1 MKTPPLYEQAKLQ
14 DDFNFKDHMKEINE
28 YFDTLEVGERVVDTS
43 KSAMY
48 KKQGTIY
55 MNDDN
60 VQCVLWDIDADGCQ
74 MGTSIT
80 GGSRRLSDLKEIGFE
95 L

>member
-1 MKTPPLYEQAKLQ
+1 MKTPLPYEQAQLQ
-14 DDFNFKDHMKEINE
+14 DDFDFKDHMKEINE

-43 KSAMY
+43 RSAMY

-55 MNDDN
+55 MSGNSK
-60 VQCVLWDIDADGCQ
+60 CVLWDKDKDGQ
-74 MGTSIT
+74 MGTTIT
-80 GGSRRLSDLKEIGFE
+80 GGSRRLTDLKEIGFE